1 MNMDN
6 KRFSFTKLLGL
17 IFTRA
22 FFFILLISLQ
32 IYFIFIFTLNVFP
45 FSSQLYFVFQ
55 LINFLFSLYLISSK
69 DNPAYKLGWLFVIFI
84 IPPTGALIYL
94 YSRWRQLPH
103 KKPRRYTLL
112 NQRLRAKLT
121 PQDEVGLKLA
131 HLSPSVRSQFYYLSQ
146 SGAALAYTNT
156 QSKYFSCGEDY
167 FTDLLQQLKLAKK
180 YIFLEY
186 FIIREGKMWSEI
198 LSILTTKAK
207 SGVQVRILYDDLGSI
222 LLPNNFPKKMAQ
234 VGIEAK
240 CFNRLRPFLQTK
252 VNNRDHRKIVVIDGV
267 TSYLGGINL
276 ADEYI
281 NVIHPYGHWKDM
293 AVRLKGE
300 ASWSVTVL
308 FLQMWNATFQ
318 SDLDFN
324 YFLPPKTKFED
335 DGIVQPFGSEPQG
348 NEYVSASVYFNLITK
363 AKNKIVITSPYLVLN
378 HELLTALCL
387 AAKNGIEVIIVVPSH
402 YDKWYVR
409 LLSQAFYVN
418 LLEAGVKI
426 YEYLPGFIHGK
437 TILVDDEIGVVG
449 SINLDFRSLFLLFE
463 AGVLMYKTAALKQ
476 LQTDLDNIITESS
489 LVPLSRVNEVRWHTH
504 VVRSILRLVAPLF

>member
-1 MNMDN
+1 M
-6 KRFSFTKLLGL
+6 
-17 IFTRA
+17 
-22 FFFILLISLQ
+22 
-32 IYFIFIFTLNVFP
+32 
-45 FSSQLYFVFQ
+45 
-55 LINFLFSLYLISSK
+55 LF
-69 DNPAYKLGWLFVIFI
+69 
-84 IPPTGALIYL
+84 
-94 YSRWRQLPH
+94 
-103 KKPRRYTLL
+103 
-112 NQRLRAKLT
+112 
-121 PQDEVGLKLA
+121 
-131 HLSPSVRSQFYYLSQ
+131 RS
-146 SGAALAYTNT
+146 
-156 QSKYFSCGEDY
+156 
-167 FTDLLQQLKLAKK
+167 
-180 YIFLEY
+180 
-186 FIIREGKMWSEI
+186 
-198 LSILTTKAK
+198 
-207 SGVQVRILYDDLGSI
+207 
-222 LLPNNFPKKMAQ
+222 
-234 VGIEAK
+234 
-240 CFNRLRPFLQTK
+240 CFNRLRSFLQTK